1 MALKYVLNQAGSK
14 MGLNPS
20 QPADRLVLLRFANEA
35 AEELYDSFDP
45 PGCMLEE
52 AFKVN
57 GDQTIS
63 MPMYVGEVRGV
74 RECASWIS
82 WHINQMRPRY
92 NQFNWTDSWRN
103 IRLKNTQALAATVTN
118 TSVGVF
124 TVHAVENP
132 PVVVTVS
139 GSTENSQNV
148 GEDIVMDATTKQTV
162 NQYTNYNL
170 IAKDRVN
177 LYNVTLSDVD
187 GKLMSIIPNDCL
199 EAIFQIYDVSMC
211 PFLNQSTSTQSNYL
225 EILFKKAL
233 PWFENDSD
241 QFPAQKYDNIW
252 VNKILQLWAEEQG
265 NVEAAVAWDS
275 KATRSAARKK
285 ENRNEST
292 EEKVAVVANPH
303 DTLLPRIRGG
313 RRSRGWWKGGWIQ

>member
-1 MALKYVLNQAGSK
+1 MALKYVLSQAGAK
-14 MGLNPS
+14 LGLNPS
-20 QPADRLVLLRFANEA
+20 QPADREVLLRFVNEA

-45 PGCMLEE
+45 SGCMLEE

-63 MPMYVGEVRGV
+63 MPYYVGEIRGV
-74 RECASWIS
+74 RDCASWIS

-92 NQFNWTDSWRN
+92 NQFNWKDAWRN

-118 TSVGVF
+118 TSVGVI
-124 TVHAVENP
+124 TVAAVETLP
-132 PVVVTVS
+132 IVVTVS
-139 GSTENSQNV
+139 GSTENAKNV
-148 GEDIVMDATTKQTV
+148 GEDVVMDAMSKQTV
-162 NQYTNYNL
+162 NQYTDYNL

-187 GKLMSIIPNDCL
+187 GKLMSIIPNDML
-199 EAIFQIYDVSMC
+199 EASYQIYDVSSC
-211 PFLNQSTSTQSNYL
+211 PFLNQNTSPQANYL
-225 EILFKKAL
+225 EVLFKKTL

-252 VNKILQLWAEEQG
+252 VNKVIQLWKEEQG
-265 NVEAAVAWDS
+265 DIEGALAYDG

-313 RRSRGWWKGGWIQ
+313 RRSRGWWRGGWTQ

>member
-1 MALKYVLNQAGSK
+1 MALAYVLRQAGAK

-20 QPADRLVLLRFANEA
+20 QPSDREVLLRFANEA

-45 PGCMLEE
+45 PGCMFEE

-92 NQFNWTDSWRN
+92 NQFNWVDSWRN

-118 TSVGVF
+118 TSVGVV
-124 TVHAVENP
+124 TVPEVEDP
-132 PVVVTVS
+132 PIVVTVS
-139 GSTENSQNV
+139 GSTETAQNV
-148 GEDIVMDATTKQTV
+148 GEILVMDSVSKQTV

-170 IAKDRVN
+170 VSKDRVN
-177 LYNVTLSDVD
+177 LHNVTLSDVD
-187 GKLMSIIPNDCL
+187 GKLLSIIPNDML
-199 EAIFQIYDVSMC
+199 EASFQIYDVSTC
-211 PFLNQSTSTQSNYL
+211 PFLNNNVSEQSNYL
-225 EILFKKAL
+225 EILFKRAL
-233 PWFENDSD
+233 PWFQNDSD

-252 VNKILQLWAEEQG
+252 VNKIIQLWKEEQG
-265 NVEAAVAWDS
+265 DTEGALAYDA

>member
-1 MALKYVLNQAGSK
+1 MALAYVLNQAGAK

-20 QPADRLVLLRFANEA
+20 QPSDRLVLLRFANEA

-45 PGCMLEE
+45 EGCMLEE

-92 NQFNWTDSWRN
+92 NQFNWVDSWRN
-103 IRLKNTQALAATVTN
+103 IRLKNIQALAATVTN
-118 TSVGVF
+118 TSVGVI
-124 TVHAVENP
+124 TVTEIENP
-132 PVVVTVS
+132 PIVVTVS
-139 GSTENSQNV
+139 GSTETARNI
-148 GEDIVMDATTKQTV
+148 GESITMDALSKQTT
-162 NQYTNYNL
+162 NQYNDYNL

-177 LYNVTLSDVD
+177 NCNVTLSDVD
-187 GKLMSIIPNDCL
+187 GKLLSIIPNDCL
-199 EAIFQIYDVSMC
+199 EASYQIYDVSVC
-211 PFLNQSTSTQSNYL
+211 PFLNQNTSQQSNYL
-225 EILFKKAL
+225 EILFKKTL
-233 PWFENDSD
+233 PWFQNDSD

-252 VNKILQLWAEEQG
+252 VNKILQLWKEEQDDAQG
-265 NVEAAVAWDS
+265 ALMYDG

-285 ENRNEST
+285 VNRNEST

>member
-1 MALKYVLNQAGSK
+1 MALKYVLNQAGAK

-20 QPADRLVLLRFANEA
+20 QPADRDVLLRFANEA

-45 PGCMLEE
+45 VGSLLEE
-52 AFKVN
+52 TFKVN
-57 GDQTIS
+57 GNQTIS
-63 MPMYVGEVRGV
+63 MPMYVGEIRAV
-74 RECASWIS
+74 REAASWIA
-82 WHINQMRPRY
+82 WHLNTMRPRF

-103 IRLKNTQALAATVTN
+103 IRLINTQALAATVTN
-118 TSVGVF
+118 TSVGVL

-132 PVVVTVS
+132 PIVVTVS
-139 GSTENSQNV
+139 GSTETAQNV
-148 GEDIVMDATTKQTV
+148 GETIVMDATTKQTV
-162 NQYTNYNL
+162 NQYNTYNL
-170 IAKDRVN
+170 VSKDRVN
-177 LYNVTLSDVD
+177 MYNVTLSDVD
-187 GKLMSIIPNDCL
+187 GTLLTVIPNDML
-199 EAIFQIYDVSMC
+199 EACYQIYDVSMC
-211 PFLNQSTSTQSNYL
+211 PFLNQNTSVQSNYL
-225 EILFKKAL
+225 EVLFKKAL
-233 PWFENDSD
+233 PWYQNDSD

-252 VNKILQLWAEEQG
+252 VNKMLQLWKEEQDDAQG
-265 NVEAAVAWDS
+265 ALMYDA